1 MYEWFA
7 VNMPHLMLPLSLLL
21 RAGWLAIKSRS
32 VGDCAPCI
40 KTVLSD
46 IPSISRELGKLYQ
59 HVCKLAF
66 KQKVLSIKYFQH
78 TWLIAHAFLT
88 FVNGLR
94 ANAQIGVNYT
104 DVLTSKR
111 TNKRTWR
118 MTWPRKNS
126 IGCDF
131 DNPSMPKCLPTVMS
145 RHFRCAQKVCGQAC

>member
-1 MYEWFA
+1 MSARHVSRRCCQTF
-7 VNMPHLMLPLSLLL
+7 
-21 RAGWLAIKSRS
+21 RAYLGH
-32 VGDCAPCI
+32 
-40 KTVLSD
+40 
-46 IPSISRELGKLYQ
+46 LGKLYQ

-78 TWLIAHAFLT
+78 SWLIAHAFLT

-126 IGCDF
+126 IRCDF
-131 DNPSMPKCLPTVMS
+131 DNPSMPKCLPNVMS
-145 RHFRCAQKVCGQAC
+145 RHFWLDVHKKCAARRVKQLWALELRCFPLIGKRLIPK